1 MMDVEDKLVL
11 LASEVGKL
19 KTLTSSLKESTE
31 TITKLEGPQGIQG
44 PKGEQGDRGVD
55 GVNGKDGVDGKDGKD
70 GDKGEAGVSVVDAN
84 VDFDNSLVLKLSD
97 GSEID
102 AGTINVLG
110 GDGLTHIT
118 SRQTVSGDVG
128 PIDSLA
134 FNLADETPATGI
146 GVVRWNDTDGTLEFG
161 LKGDNVV
168 LQVGQESVHRVLN
181 HNTGITF
188 LNGYVGKVIG
198 AQGNRISVD
207 YALADSD
214 TNSMTVLGV
223 FTEDIPNNQE
233 GYITTE
239 GLVRGLDT
247 SSYPEGAVLWLSPT
261 TPGLVTAT
269 KPSAPDHLV
278 MIGYCVRSHPT
289 VGTILVKVQNG
300 YELDELHN
308 VSITT
313 PEDGQKLVYN
323 GTLGVWEN
331 ITSATITVSDTPPS
345 NPRTGDIWFDIS

>member
-134 FNLADETPATGI
+134 FNLADETPATGV

-188 LNGYVGKVIG
+188 LNGRVGKVIG
-198 AQGNRISVD
+198 AQGNRASVD

-239 GLVRGLDT
+239 GLVRGIDT
-247 SSYPEGAVLWLSPT
+247 SSYPEGSVLWLSPT

-269 KPSAPDHLV
+269 KPAAPDHLV